1 MSLESQAILDQQLTD
16 MIELN
21 PDSETFQIV
30 GGDSFIGIFDDA
42 YDMGP
47 KDSGHVT
54 QRSTCPAIMVSTAP
68 AGLVKDVEITREA
81 GASYLWRRT
90 GTDDEGIIVIFLI
103 GNN

>member
-1 MSLESQAILDQQLTD
+1 MSLESLAILNQQRTD

-21 PDSETFQIV
+21 PSSETFQIV
-30 GGDSFIGIFDDA
+30 GGDSFIGVFDDA

-68 AGLVKDVEITREA
+68 AGLVKDVEITREE
-81 GASYLWRRT
+81 GDSYIWRRT
-90 GTDDEGIIVIFLI
+90 GTDEEGIVVIFLRD
-103 GNN
+103 NN